1 MFKPRDYQIEN
12 VQSIID
18 KFHHS
23 DRLLYQL
30 STGGGK
36 TYITTILSKS
46 VTNEKYPNL
55 FKGKKVLFLCHRDK
69 LLRQTIKSMNNVGLT
84 CESITRKVKKLNHH
98 ADIYVGMIETVS
110 NRLKK
115 NPYFFKNVGLVV
127 CDECHILIFNK
138 IFDYFKGVKILGCTA
153 TPVVLKRE
161 TFYRCHRCMS
171 DYDYEGECCGIETD
185 EYSKPFAMSQIY
197 DDIVIGPSI
206 DWLIEQGYL
215 VREISF
221 VENYTDN
228 SNLKTDKDGEFTTKS
243 IDETYGSGSAVFN
256 VILNYEKL
264 CAGKKTMIFNSSTK
278 VNKKIYEKFLESG
291 YENVRMY
298 DSVNKEESGDQDEVI
313 TWFENTPGSVLLN
326 CGVFTT
332 GTDVVDIEAIILN
345 RPTNSLSLYL
355 QMVGR
360 GGRITDKIFK
370 DSFIVI
376 DGGGNI
382 DRHLEWSD
390 PTRDWERIFWDGM
403 GEERQKVTNVM
414 DVQDCEE
421 CGALFPK
428 GLKECPECGHEMERK
443 KEKAPKVL
451 SDEVLEPIRKIPPP
465 NAEKIYQYTIKR
477 EENINFSFKILIGK
491 IVDMFIFYRV
501 TKESYLSAQQSGELR
516 KKVDNM
522 LYKNYF
528 VLIRKQDIKS
538 GSNRT
543 LEYLRNKVYEKLEKY
558 YL

>member
-197 DDIVIGPSI
+197 DDIVLGPSI
-206 DWLIEQGYL
+206 DWLIENGYL
-215 VREISF
+215 VREFSF

-228 SNLKTDKDGEFTTKS
+228 SSLKTDKDGEFTTKS

-390 PTRDWERIFWDGM
+390 PTRDWERIFWEGI
-403 GEERQKVTNVM
+403 GEERQKIMNVM
-414 DVQDCEE
+414 DVQDCEN

-428 GLKECPECGHEMERK
+428 GVKECPECGHEMQRK

-451 SDEVLEPIRKIPPP
+451 SDEILEPIRKIPPP
-465 NAEKIYQYTIKR
+465 NAEKIYQYTVRK
-477 EENINFSFKILIGK
+477 EENINFAFKILIGK

-501 TKESYLSAQQSGELR
+501 SKESYLSAQKTGELR
-516 KKVDNM
+516 KKIDNM

-543 LEYLRNKVYEKLEKY
+543 LDYLRNKVFEKLEKY
-558 YL
+558 YF